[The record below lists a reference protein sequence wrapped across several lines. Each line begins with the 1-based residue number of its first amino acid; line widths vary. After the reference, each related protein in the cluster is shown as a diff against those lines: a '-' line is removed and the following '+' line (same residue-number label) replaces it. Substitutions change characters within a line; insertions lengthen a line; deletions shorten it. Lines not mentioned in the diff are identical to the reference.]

1 MATKKKIS
9 KKNLGTSFDRLL
21 SYNLKDDGTI
31 DDQMIELAEAILSD
45 CPVLLNFDTV
55 KDVNVCNRVLSFL
68 SGLNYAIAGRVY
80 QIGAESYLI
89 ASSDAF
95 LDGSLEK
102 WVKEFGHIDD

>member
-1 MATKKKIS
+1 MAAKKKIS

-21 SYNLKDDGTI
+21 SYNLQDDGTI

-68 SGLNYAIAGRVY
+68 SGLNYAIAGRGY

-89 ASSDAF
+89 ASDAAF
-95 LDGSLEK
+95 SDGSLEK

>member
-1 MATKKKIS
+1 MTGKKKIN

-21 SYNLKDDGTI
+21 NYNLKNDETI
-31 DDQMIELAEAILSD
+31 EDQMIELAEAILSD

-89 ASSDAF
+89 ASDAAF